1 MTMAVLPKSKGDEE
15 KISQGLSKLLDEDP
29 TFKVSRDQE
38 NAETLVSGIGETHIE
53 VLASKLKSKFG
64 IDVILQDPK
73 IPYRET
79 IKGSSDVQG
88 KHKKQSG
95 GHGQYG
101 DVKIKFEPRRDGELD
116 LEFVDKVVG
125 GVVPRNYIPAVEK
138 GLRDCL
144 KKGVLAGYPVIGIKA
159 TLHDGSY
166 HPVDSSEMAFKVAAS
181 LAYKK
186 GMENAKPVI
195 LEPIMKVKIIIP
207 DEYMGDI
214 ISDINKKR
222 GRVIGMEPEGN
233 NEKVIADIPLSE
245 MFKYATD
252 LRSMTQGR
260 GSFSMEFEKYEEVPS
275 TEVDKIIEDAKKIKE
290 AKEA

>member
-1 MTMAVLPKSKGDEE
+1 MTMAVLPKSKCDEE

-166 HPVDSSEMAFKVAAS
+166 HPVDSS
-181 LAYKK
+181 
-186 GMENAKPVI
+186 
-195 LEPIMKVKIIIP
+195 
-207 DEYMGDI
+207 
-214 ISDINKKR
+214 
-222 GRVIGMEPEGN
+222 
-233 NEKVIADIPLSE
+233 
-245 MFKYATD
+245 
-252 LRSMTQGR
+252 
-260 GSFSMEFEKYEEVPS
+260 
-275 TEVDKIIEDAKKIKE
+275 
-290 AKEA
+290 

>member
-125 GVVPRNYIPAVEK
+125 GVVPRNYIPE
-138 GLRDCL
+138 
-144 KKGVLAGYPVIGIKA
+144 
-159 TLHDGSY
+159 
-166 HPVDSSEMAFKVAAS
+166 
-181 LAYKK
+181 
-186 GMENAKPVI
+186 
-195 LEPIMKVKIIIP
+195 
-207 DEYMGDI
+207 
-214 ISDINKKR
+214 
-222 GRVIGMEPEGN
+222 
-233 NEKVIADIPLSE
+233 
-245 MFKYATD
+245 
-252 LRSMTQGR
+252 
-260 GSFSMEFEKYEEVPS
+260 
-275 TEVDKIIEDAKKIKE
+275 
-290 AKEA
+290 